1 MATSIS
7 YVGMVIVCRAEHLEK
22 VKSNIAAREV
32 GRNTLINFELANI
45 MKISSY
51 HKPNNLTL
59 SCFLL
64 HIYIQRK
71 VSGSFKIYKKD
82 FEKTN

>member
-7 YVGMVIVCRAEHLEK
+7 YVGMVIVWRAEHLEK

-45 MKISSY
+45 MKISHY
-51 HKPNNLTL
+51 HKPNLKL
-59 SCFLL
+59 PCFLL